1 MAMKAPASAQRRL
14 LDLNKVD
21 TTLVRLAHRR
31 KSLPEHAEVL
41 RIQAE
46 LATIDDEL
54 TAAETAVADGELEQR
69 RAEADLEPVRERRR
83 RDQARIDAGDVD
95 AKALRGLV
103 DEVAHLDRRIGE
115 LEDAQLEVMEQLEQA
130 TATRDEVAGRRAG
143 LDTRLKEAVAARTK
157 AAQAIDTEA
166 KGQLAVRAGYV
177 VELPRDL
184 FALYEKIRQHV
195 GSGAAALVARRCEGC
210 GLAANASDLRA
221 YAAAAADDVLRC
233 AECGR
238 ILIRTPESG
247 L

>member
-1 MAMKAPASAQRRL
+1 MKVPASVQRRL

-21 TTLVRLAHRR
+21 TTLVRLSHRR
-31 KSLPEHAEVL
+31 KNLPEHAEVL
-41 RIQAE
+41 RIQAQ

-69 RAEADLEPVRERRR
+69 RAEQELEPVRERRR
-83 RDQARIDAGDVD
+83 RDQARIDKGDVD

-115 LEDAQLEVMEQLEQA
+115 LEDAELEAMERLEEV
-130 TATRDEVAGRRAG
+130 TALRDEVAARHGR
-143 LDTRLKEAVAARTK
+143 LDAELKAAVAARTK
-157 AAQAIDTEA
+157 VAQAIDTEA
-166 KGQLAVRAGYV
+166 KEQLAVRGV
-177 VELPRDL
+177 IVQDLPQDL
-184 FALYEKIRQHV
+184 FALYEKVRQHS

-210 GLAANASDLRA
+210 GLEANASDLRA
-221 YAAAAADDVLRC
+221 YAAAASDDVIRC

-238 ILIRTPESG
+238 ILVRTAESG

>member
-1 MAMKAPASAQRRL
+1 MAMKAPASVQRRL

-21 TTLVRLAHRR
+21 TTLVRLSHRR
-31 KSLPEHAEVL
+31 KNLPEHTEVL

-69 RAEADLEPVRERRR
+69 RAETDLEPVRERRR

-115 LEDAQLEVMEQLEQA
+115 LEDAQLEAMERLEEA
-130 TATRDEVAGRRAG
+130 TAARDEVAGRHAG
-143 LDTRLKEAVAARTK
+143 LDANLKAAVASRTK
-157 AAQAIDTEA
+157 AAQEIDTEA
-166 KGQLAVRAGYV
+166 KGQLAVRAEIV
-177 VELPRDL
+177 KDLPKDL
-184 FALYEKIRQHV
+184 FALYEKTRQHI

-210 GLAANASDLRA
+210 GLEANAADLRA
-221 YAAAAADDVLRC
+221 YAAAAPDDVLKC

-238 ILIRTPESG
+238 ILVRTSESG